1 MAPNAQILPPLQL
14 LAALAINCEHLLHYS
29 SNFTAEA
36 LAICFAVEYI
46 SQHNQKFVI
55 CTDSLST
62 IMTIKNPNYDPS
74 LISKIRNICI
84 KNFNKIKILWTPSHV
99 GIEGNEQADK
109 VAAEAKK
116 RPLQS
121 IIY

>member
-1 MAPNAQILPPLQL
+1 
-14 LAALAINCEHLLHYS
+14 
-29 SNFTAEA
+29 
-36 LAICFAVEYI
+36 
-46 SQHNQKFVI
+46 
-55 CTDSLST
+55 
-62 IMTIKNPNYDPS
+62 MTIKNPNYDPS

-116 RPLQS
+116 INSYHNNYISNKWDGYQHNYKRFNPTGVKLLYPKSSPRNVAKLIVRLRIGQAKFL
-121 IIY
+121 IKIY